1 MPCNYSSL
9 CVNGHEA
16 PADATG
22 PILSVITARS
32 LLKLVFFLSC
42 ASTIQSKTTRS
53 SLSVPCLPRL
63 YFSLTLFNTYTKHLT
78 FMYIKLSGYKVQ
90 RNN

>member
-1 MPCNYSSL
+1 MLCNYSSL
-9 CVNGHEA
+9 CVNGHGA

-53 SLSVPCLPRL
+53 SFIPLCPLSAILLTDSIQYL
-63 YFSLTLFNTYTKHLT
+63 YETLNFHV
-78 FMYIKLSGYKVQ
+78 YKVVWL
-90 RNN
+90 